1 MQKVTASKSKFVL
14 LIIFSVVFSLLGCLS
29 SRELSNLSAED
40 RFEIGKAKFDK
51 KKYLDAIED
60 FKYILLQYPGSTVAD
75 DAQFYLAECY
85 YNRGEYL
92 LASSEYDNL
101 IQNYPSSEYVLM
113 ARYKIGLCY
122 YNLSPKSQ
130 LDQTY
135 TYKAID
141 ALQGFI
147 EYHPTSDLVPDAE
160 RKIHELINK
169 LAKRDYETGLFYMR
183 QEFYKAAMIYFDSI
197 IERYPDSDY
206 LEFAY
211 AGKIECLLKREDYN
225 EAIRIAEE
233 FERKFPSSELS
244 EKVKRIK
251 KEAQTHVG
259 KELQTSR

>member
-1 MQKVTASKSKFVL
+1 MKFKSKIL
-14 LIIFSVVFSLLGCLS
+14 LIALLPLFLFLAGCS
-29 SRELSNLSAED
+29 SSKEVTNLSAED
-40 RFEIGKAKFDK
+40 RFEIGKDKFDR

-60 FKYILLQYPGSTVAD
+60 FKFILLQYPGSAVAD

-92 LASSEYDNL
+92 LASSEYENL
-101 IQNYPSSEYVLM
+101 IRNYPSSEFVPM
-113 ARYKIGLCY
+113 SRYKLGLCY

-147 EYHPTSDLVPDAE
+147 EYHPTSELVPDAE
-160 RKIHELINK
+160 KKIHELINK

-183 QEFYKAAMIYFDSI
+183 REFYKAAMIYFDSI

-206 LEFAY
+206 LELAY
-211 AGKIECLLKREDYN
+211 AGKIECLLKREDYR

-233 FERKFPSSELS
+233 FERKFPSSELA
-244 EKVKRIK
+244 EKVRKIK
-251 KEAQTHVG
+251 EEALSHVG
-259 KELQTSR
+259 REMRTGR

>member
-1 MQKVTASKSKFVL
+1 MISSRLKFALLVL
-14 LIIFSVVFSLLGCLS
+14 PIIFYLSGCS
-29 SRELSNLSAED
+29 SSKELANLSAED
-40 RFEIGKAKFDK
+40 RFEIGKEKFDK

-60 FKYILLQYPGSTVAD
+60 FKYILIQYPGSAIAD

-92 LASSEYDNL
+92 LASSEYENL
-101 IQNYPSSEYVLM
+101 IRNYPSSEYVPM
-113 ARYKIGLCY
+113 SRYKLGLCY
-122 YNLSPKSQ
+122 YNLSPKPQ

-160 RKIHELINK
+160 KKIHELINK

-183 QEFYKAAMIYFDSI
+183 REFYRAAMIYFDSV

-206 LEFAY
+206 LERAY
-211 AGKIECLLKREDYN
+211 AGKIECLLKRENYS
-225 EAIRIAEE
+225 EVIRVAEE
-233 FERKFPSSELS
+233 FERKFPSSELT
-244 EKVKRIK
+244 ERVRKIK
-251 KEAQTHVG
+251 EEARAHVG
-259 KELQTSR
+259 KELRTGR

>member
-1 MQKVTASKSKFVL
+1 MTPKLKCVL
-14 LIIFSVVFSLLGCLS
+14 LLIFPLVFSLSGCS
-29 SRELSNLSAED
+29 SSKELSNLSAED
-40 RFEIGKAKFDK
+40 RFEIGKERFDK

-60 FKYILLQYPGSTVAD
+60 FKYILLQYPGSAVAD
-75 DAQFYLAECY
+75 DAQFYLAESY

-92 LASSEYDNL
+92 LASSEYENL
-101 IQNYPSSEYVLM
+101 IQNYPSSEHVLM

-147 EYHPTSDLVPDAE
+147 EYHPTSDLVSDAE
-160 RKIHELINK
+160 KKIHELINK
-169 LAKRDYETGLFYMR
+169 LAKGDYETGLFYMR
-183 QEFYKAAMIYFDSI
+183 REFYKAAMIYFDSV

-206 LEFAY
+206 LELAY
-211 AGKIECLLKREDYN
+211 AGKIECLLKRGDYN
-225 EAIRIAEE
+225 EVVKIAEE

-251 KEAQTHVG
+251 KEAQAHVG

>member
-1 MQKVTASKSKFVL
+1 MITLSRLKFVL
-14 LIIFSVVFSLLGCLS
+14 ILPFILLVWGCSSSKEVSSV
-29 SRELSNLSAED
+29 SAED
-40 RFEIGKAKFDK
+40 RFEIGKEKFDR

-60 FKYILLQYPGSTVAD
+60 FKYILIQYPGSAVAD

-92 LASSEYDNL
+92 LASSEYENL
-101 IQNYPSSEYVLM
+101 IRNYPSSEYVQM
-113 ARYKIGLCY
+113 SRYKLGLCY

-160 RKIHELINK
+160 KKIHELINK

-183 QEFYKAAMIYFDSI
+183 RELYKAAMIYFDSV

-206 LEFAY
+206 LELAY
-211 AGKIECLLKREDYN
+211 ADKIECLIKRENYN
-225 EAIRIAEE
+225 EAIKIADE
-233 FERKFPSSELS
+233 FENKFPSSEL
-244 EKVKRIK
+244 
-251 KEAQTHVG
+251 VG
-259 KELQTSR
+259 KVRKLKEEALSYVRKELRTGR

>member
-1 MQKVTASKSKFVL
+1 MTLKFKFAL
-14 LIIFSVVFSLLGCLS
+14 FLILPLALSFLGCS
-29 SRELSNLSAED
+29 SSKELSNLSAED
-40 RFEIGKAKFDK
+40 RFEIGKQKFDK
-51 KKYLDAIED
+51 KKYVDAIED
-60 FKYILLQYPGSTVAD
+60 FKYILLQYPGSAIAD

-92 LASSEYDNL
+92 LASSEYENL

-147 EYHPTSDLVPDAE
+147 EYHPTSDLVPSAE

-183 QEFYKAAMIYFDSI
+183 REFYKAAMIYFDSI

-206 LEFAY
+206 LELAY
-211 AGKIECLLKREDYN
+211 AGKIECLLKRRDYN
-225 EAIRIAEE
+225 EVVKIAEE

-244 EKVKRIK
+244 EKVRRIK
-251 KEAQTHVG
+251 KEAQAHVG